1 MKAGRELDALM
12 AEYVMGWNWGDT
24 GKGLEGLMPPDKH
37 STFILTLTF
46 DSSGLWGGM
55 PHYSTNIADAWKV
68 VEKMENTHRFSLHR
82 TVKENGWQVIFW
94 DIETDAHRSLVAET
108 APLAICLA
116 ALRCKGI
123 DIDGNN

>member
-1 MKAGRELDALM
+1 MKAGRELDALV
-12 AEYVMGWNWGDT
+12 ADKIMGLKVYGQFHENDRGVRIHV
-24 GKGLEGLMPPDKH
+24 PR
-37 STFILTLTF
+37 
-46 DSSGLWGGM
+46 
-55 PHYSTNIADAWKV
+55 YSTNIEDAWKV